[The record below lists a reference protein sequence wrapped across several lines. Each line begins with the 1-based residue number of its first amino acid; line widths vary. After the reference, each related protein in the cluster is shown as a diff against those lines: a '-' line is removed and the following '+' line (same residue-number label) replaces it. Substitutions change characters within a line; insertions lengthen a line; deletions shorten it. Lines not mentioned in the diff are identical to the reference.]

1 MFMYLLYSKNTDN
14 IYDKGNLRNKSRIE
28 TTAIMRFTIVVM
40 VMIMIAIFILCTVV
54 MIFI

>member
-40 VMIMIAIFILCTVV
+40 VMIMIAILILCTVV
-54 MIFI
+54 IIFI